1 MGGQPDP
8 EALAAFGLPE
18 MTAPARDIEV
28 WPENAKT
35 VEVFCRMA
43 TQWTRGAMNGK
54 ITGMRYEAL
63 PIVMRFAGVPRAD
76 LASVF
81 TGVQEMERAALEC
94 I

>member
-1 MGGQPDP
+1 MSAPD
-8 EALAAFGLPE
+8 
-18 MTAPARDIEV
+18 RDIEV

-43 TQWTRGAMNGK
+43 TQWNRGAMNGK

-63 PIVMRFAGVPRAD
+63 PIVMRFAGVSRAD
-76 LASVF
+76 WANVF
-81 TGVQEMERAALEC
+81 TGVQVMERAALEC

>member
-1 MGGQPDP
+1 MS
-8 EALAAFGLPE
+8 
-18 MTAPARDIEV
+18 APARDIEV

-43 TQWTRGAMNGK
+43 TQWNRGAMSGK

-63 PIVMRFAGVPRAD
+63 PIVMRFAGVSRAD
-76 LASVF
+76 WANVF